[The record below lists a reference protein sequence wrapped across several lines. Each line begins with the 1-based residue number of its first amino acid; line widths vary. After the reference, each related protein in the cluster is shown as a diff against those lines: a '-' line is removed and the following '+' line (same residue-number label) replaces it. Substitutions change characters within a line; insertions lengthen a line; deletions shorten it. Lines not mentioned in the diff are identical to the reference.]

1 MIFSEKSFNL
11 SPPLLLNNA
20 TFKRVT
26 IHRHLGLML
35 SSNLDWS
42 HQIHYVCLRT
52 NRKLAVLRSIKFIQ
66 RRTLDLLY
74 KITIRSIIDYCLP
87 VYWHTL
93 KVSEKNLLEQIQYK
107 SAKLVTGALK
117 FTSKERLNIELGY
130 ESIEKRADILGL
142 SLFHKTLLGLQRPL
156 INKCMPTLAAPVNY
170 NTRKR
175 RIFSPFRVG
184 KQKYNNFFFILFSKK
199 YESLPQSIRKLRDQ
213 SEFKT

>member
-1 MIFSEKSFNL
+1 
-11 SPPLLLNNA
+11 
-20 TFKRVT
+20 
-26 IHRHLGLML
+26 ML

-52 NRKLAVLRSIKFIQ
+52 NRKLAVLRSIRFIQ

-74 KITIRSIIDYCLP
+74 KITVRTIIDYCLP

-93 KVSEKNLLEQIQYK
+93 KVSEKNRLEQIQYR

-142 SLFHKTLLGLQRPL
+142 SLFHKTLLGHHRPL
-156 INKCMPTLAAPVNY
+156 INKCMPTLAAPVHY

-175 RIFSPFRVG
+175 RKFCSFPVG
-184 KQKYNNFFFILFSKK
+184 KQKYNNYFL
-199 YESLPQSIRKLRDQ
+199 L
-213 SEFKT
+213 

>member
-1 MIFSEKSFNL
+1 M
-11 SPPLLLNNA
+11 
-20 TFKRVT
+20 
-26 IHRHLGLML
+26 
-35 SSNLDWS
+35 
-42 HQIHYVCLRT
+42 
-52 NRKLAVLRSIKFIQ
+52 LRSIKFIQ

-93 KVSEKNLLEQIQYK
+93 KVSEKNRLEQIQYK

-130 ESIEKRADILGL
+130 ESIEKRADILGS

-175 RIFSPFRVG
+175 RIFSPFPVG
-184 KQKYNNFFFILFSKK
+184 KQKYNYSFFLFFFQKSMSLSHKLLENFVTKVILKCNLN
-199 YESLPQSIRKLRDQ
+199 YILPQRDTNFYLEATRLRIDC
-213 SEFKT
+213 